1 MSTRHRNTLLFLA
14 AAAMLLTTAAPPLA
28 AQAAAPSTEAAPRVI
43 VYETH
48 HSPGVQVQRRAQ
60 ARRLGGAPASF
71 KRFIGR
77 TAQRITDASTCEGG
91 YVGVTVSRLRTDG
104 FAAGGVNDC
113 GGYAA
118 LWAVVDGRWKQIE
131 GTQEIWACGPLRR
144 HRVPSSVAG
153 RVCYDYGDQVERHYH
168 QR

>member
-1 MSTRHRNTLLFLA
+1 MSNRHRNTILSLA
-14 AAAMLLTTAAPPLA
+14 AVAMLLMTGAAPA
-28 AQAAAPSTEAAPRVI
+28 GAEAPRTAPARVI
-43 VYETH
+43 VYSNAQ
-48 HSPGVQVQRRAQ
+48 SPGVEVTRASQ
-60 ARRLGGAPASF
+60 ARRLHGAPASF

-91 YVGVTVSRLRTDG
+91 YVGVTVFRLRTDG

-131 GTQEIWACGPLRR
+131 GTQEIWACAPLRR
-144 HRVPSSVAG
+144 HRVPSSIAG
-153 RVCYDYGDQVERHYH
+153 HTCYDYRHQVQRRYH
-168 QR
+168 QA